1 MVKVDKYNSLFWT
14 EYNGQQQLTVGWVG
28 KDGEPKPTW
37 IQREFGKDKWK
48 KVPFTIAFE
57 SQEAAVAALGALID
71 ELEDK
76 GSPF

>member
-1 MVKVDKYNSLFWT
+1 MVKLNKYDSLFWT
-14 EYNGQQQLTVGWVG
+14 EYKEQMQLTVGWVDREG
-28 KDGEPKPTW
+28 VSKPTW

-57 SQEAAVAALGALID
+57 SRMAAIEALEILVEELKD
-71 ELEDK
+71 E